1 MLGSLSRDPK
11 YPCPLL
17 ALSMFRV
24 TRLDGDCRQPDFPHR
39 VGSNRFTQRNPIAK
53 ESFKL
58 ATGFPERLM
67 GRLQGQV
74 KAIVAFGLA
83 GFRNLAVQ
91 AADGINSK

>member
-24 TRLDGDCRQPDFPHR
+24 RQFDGECRQPDLPQGF
-39 VGSNRFTQRNPIAK
+39 GSNRFIQRNPIAK

-58 ATGFPERLM
+58 ATGFPEKLM

-83 GFRNLAVQ
+83 GFRNPAVQ
-91 AADGINSK
+91 AADGVNSK